1 MPNRNAQQRRPSTPT
16 DSTMLSGKR
25 GWLRLG
31 AVFLLFAFAFCL
43 PAAAQ
48 TITLQQAAGGVT
60 FVGLISPFHSGFG
73 TVNGLGIGNPAAGL
87 TKLAVAGGEFY
98 YTPYTINLAGANNGH
113 PAIVHAYISTNFS
126 NPTSVIQLMSCPNPG
141 PCNTFGS
148 YAALPTTQAGEI
160 TVLPTKTV
168 STTYTA
174 YLGLF
179 VGDTNGVAVTAND
192 SATIS
197 FDVFDQQHNSTT
209 TVQLKLDLPSVSVQT
224 AVQLQLATAP
234 LGLTINAGGATDYT
248 ASFGTVN
255 GLGIGPGAGLTVVPG
270 QAPNGIIYSTPY
282 LLKPAFS
289 GFSSANA
296 TKITVYVSTD
306 FVHSTVLKLYDS
318 QSQLSGYNA
327 ISKVS
332 GAGATTITNA
342 AANGTSI
349 TEYLGLFVSNL
360 NGPTSYRGADSAT
373 LTYTITVQ

>member
-1 MPNRNAQQRRPSTPT
+1 M
-16 DSTMLSGKR
+16 
-25 GWLRLG
+25 
-31 AVFLLFAFAFCL
+31 
-43 PAAAQ
+43 AQ
-48 TITLQQAAGGVT
+48 TITLQQAAGGAS
-60 FVGLISPFHSGFG
+60 FVGLISPFHTGFG

-98 YTPYTINLAGANNGH
+98 YTPYTITLAAANNGH

-141 PCNTFGS
+141 PCNAFGS

-160 TVLPTKTV
+160 TVLPTQTA
-168 STTYTA
+168 SGNYTA

-179 VGDTNGVAVTAND
+179 VGNTNGVAITAND
-192 SATIS
+192 SATIT

-209 TVQLKLDLPSVSVQT
+209 SVRLQLDLPRVNVQT
-224 AVQLQLATAP
+224 AVQLQLSAAP
-234 LGLTINAGGATDYT
+234 SGIAINSGGSTDYT

-255 GLGIGPGAGLTVVPG
+255 GLGIGPGAGLTVVSG
-270 QAPNGIIYSTPY
+270 QAPSGIIYSTPY
-282 LLKPAFS
+282 LLLPAFS

-306 FVHSTVLKLYDS
+306 FVHSSVLKLYDS

-327 ISKVS
+327 ISKTS

-342 AANGTSI
+342 AANGTPI
-349 TEYLGLFVSNL
+349 TEYLGLFVSNI